1 MSNVSELGQALRG
14 WRDRVQPASAGLPA
28 GRQRRAAGLR
38 REELALLAGVS
49 ADYITRLEQGRAA
62 SPSAQVLAALARALR
77 LSEEER
83 RHLFLLAGQPP
94 PATGHIT
101 ASLTPGVQRL
111 LDQLDGTAVG
121 VYDAAWT
128 LLAWNPLWAAL
139 MGDPSALQGLDRNV
153 LWRHF
158 TGQAMPPAGGFGG
171 REASSP
177 RAMPP
182 AGGLGGREASS
193 PQVSRVS
200 HTPEQEAAFEASAV
214 ADLRAATARYPRD
227 VSLRRLVAGLR
238 AASTRF
244 GELWDARAVGTHEA
258 DRKTI
263 HHPDVGP
270 LTLDCDVL
278 TVRGSDLRIVAYTA
292 APGTDAADRLRLL
305 AVIGT
310 QAMAEHASPQ

>member
-1 MSNVSELGQALRG
+1 VSNASELGLALRG
-14 WRDRVQPASAGLPA
+14 WRDRIAPASVGLPA

-77 LSEEER
+77 LSETER
-83 RHLFLLAGQPP
+83 QHLFTLAGQPL
-94 PATGHIT
+94 PATGHIR
-101 ASLTPGVQRL
+101 SGLTPGVQRL
-111 LDQLDGTAVG
+111 LDQLDGTAVS

-128 LLAWNPLWAAL
+128 LIGWNPLWAAL
-139 MGDPSALQGLDRNV
+139 MGDPSALRGRDRNM

-158 TGQAMPPAGGFGG
+158 TGQPG
-171 REASSP
+171 R
-177 RAMPP
+177 
-182 AGGLGGREASS
+182 
-193 PQVSRVS
+193 VT

-214 ADLRAATARYPRD
+214 ADLRSATARYPKD
-227 VSLRRLVAGLR
+227 ANLRRLVADLR
-238 AASTRF
+238 AVSTQFARR
-244 GELWDARAVGTHEA
+244 WDARAVGTHEA

-263 HHPDVGP
+263 HHPDIGP

-278 TVRGSDLRIVAYTA
+278 TVHGHDLRVVAYTA
-292 APGTDAADRLRLL
+292 APGSDAADRLKLL

-310 QAMAEHASPQ
+310 QHMTEHPGPA